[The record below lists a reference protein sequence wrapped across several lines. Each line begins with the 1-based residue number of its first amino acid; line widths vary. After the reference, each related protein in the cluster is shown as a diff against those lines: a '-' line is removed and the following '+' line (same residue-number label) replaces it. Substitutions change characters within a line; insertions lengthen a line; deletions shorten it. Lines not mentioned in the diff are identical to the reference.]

1 MSWPTVMG
9 LPLHPLV
16 VHATVVLVPLAAVAV
31 LLHTFWPA
39 ARGPARSRDPA
50 GDGHGGGSR
59 ADLDQ
64 HR

>member
-31 LLHTFWPA
+31 LLHTSLA
-39 ARGPARSRDPA
+39 GGAGPARVRDPA
-50 GDGHGGGSR
+50 GDGHGGGR